1 MPHPA
6 RPFIGTVFLVM
17 LVLGACSGGGGSNG
31 ASPARSSTTTTA
43 PGPSTTTTAPEAST
57 TAPGGSCDTPTVN
70 VSGPSGQSTLV
81 SDAKFATA
89 LAWAPDGRLFFAE
102 RAGTIK
108 ILTGSSMKVFTT
120 VPTVTSDRS
129 GFYSERG
136 LLGLVLSPS
145 FATDHF
151 VYAFYSRNDY
161 TTQVVVRFTEC
172 AGVASDETTLVTL
185 PSGDDCCHKGGRL
198 AFGKDGKL
206 YVTLGDEHSVTTST
220 VGSSSSV
227 PQDTSDVRGKI
238 LRYNPDGS
246 IPSDNPFGAD
256 RAAWAAGL
264 RNPFGIAFDTDGNAF
279 VTSNGPTGDIGTP
292 STGYDLAFRVEA
304 GGVYQWPACY
314 GYSHLVPGATS
325 CLGRP
330 EPEWS
335 SEESRMVPTGATWVD
350 DKGPNPY
357 AGHFVFCSFSGMR
370 MFTPGSAHA
379 TLRDG
384 PEECHLDVKEGP
396 DHALYFSDEAKIYR
410 LAA

>member
-1 MPHPA
+1 VPNPA
-6 RPFIGTVFLVM
+6 RPLIGPVLLVA
-17 LVLGACSGGGGSNG
+17 VLLGSCSSGSGSTEANRTE
-31 ASPARSSTTTTA
+31 PSSTTTTA
-43 PGPSTTTTAPEAST
+43 PEPTTSS
-57 TAPGGSCDTPTVN
+57 PGNSCDTPAVK
-70 VSGPSGQSTLV
+70 VSGPPGQSTLV
-81 SDAKFATA
+81 PDANFATA

-108 ILTGSSMKVFTT
+108 IVTGSSVKAFTT
-120 VPTVTSDRS
+120 VPTVTSDRN

-136 LLGLVLSPS
+136 LLGLALSPS

-206 YVTLGDEHSVTTST
+206 YVTLGDEHSVAEST
-220 VGSSSSV
+220 VGTTSSV
-227 PQDTSDVRGKI
+227 PQDTNDVRGKI
-238 LRYNPDGS
+238 LRYEPDGS
-246 IPSDNPFGAD
+246 IPNDNPFGAD
-256 RAAWAAGL
+256 SPVWVAGL
-264 RNPFGIAFDTDGNAF
+264 RNPFGIAFDTEGDAF

-292 STGYDLAFRVEA
+292 ATGYDLAFRVEA
-304 GGVYQWPACY
+304 GGRYQWPACY

-335 SEESRMVPTGATWVD
+335 SEESTIVPTGATWVD
-350 DKGPNPY
+350 DNGPDPY
-357 AGHFVFCSFSGMR
+357 AGHFVFCSSSGMR
-370 MFTPGSAHA
+370 VFTPGSPHA
-379 TLRDG
+379 TVQAG
-384 PEECHLDVKEGP
+384 PKDCHLDVKEGP
-396 DHALYFSDEAKIYR
+396 DHALYFSDETKIYR
-410 LAA
+410 LAAA